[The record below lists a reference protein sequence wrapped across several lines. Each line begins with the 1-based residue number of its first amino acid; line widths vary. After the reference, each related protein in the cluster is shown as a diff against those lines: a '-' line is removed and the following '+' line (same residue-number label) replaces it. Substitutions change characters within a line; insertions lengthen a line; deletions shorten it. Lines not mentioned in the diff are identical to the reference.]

1 MEAVMIQVDHGDGLA
16 YMAELSLMGPD
27 RFR

>member
-1 MEAVMIQVDHGDGLA
+1 MEAVMIQVDHGNGLS
-16 YMAELSLMGPD
+16 YVAELSLMGPD